1 LKCYGISSFWSRNI
15 LKHDMKPSLS
25 ENAKTMK
32 SLILFKVF
40 QVNTQTCEISACIS
54 DNFHLIIVAVFLL
67 FLLLKSFELLQS
79 RLGFFWHTL
88 QYEGRIGLQ
97 LLRCAR
103 KISKVPGTVRIVF
116 VFVVTSVIWCCWLG
130 GRKGIRPVKNWVVGC
145 CMVICLER
153 GADLHMVQLM
163 PLPLTVSCFS
173 KIQIGFTFLV
183 LAHPG
188 SPGTKGC

>member
-1 LKCYGISSFWSRNI
+1 
-15 LKHDMKPSLS
+15 MKPSLS

-79 RLGFFWHTL
+79 RLGFFWHTR

-103 KISKVPGTVRIVF
+103 KISKVPRTVRIVF
-116 VFVVTSVIWCCWLG
+116 VFVVTSVI
-130 GRKGIRPVKNWVVGC
+130 
-145 CMVICLER
+145 
-153 GADLHMVQLM
+153 
-163 PLPLTVSCFS
+163 
-173 KIQIGFTFLV
+173 
-183 LAHPG
+183 
-188 SPGTKGC
+188 